1 MIGKVCLVLEVYKK
15 FSLFSKERNE
25 NVEESSE
32 GCVMDDISISKKD
45 FTEFHIK
52 EDEMGLRI
60 NTNVA
65 SLNAQRNLSNTRL
78 NLNRSLEKLSSGQRI
93 NRAGD
98 DAAGLAISEN
108 LKAQIRGLGQ
118 AERNAED
125 GISLVQIAE
134 GALGEVSNILI
145 RLREL
150 SVQAASDTI
159 GATERKFLNV
169 EFEQLTS
176 EVDRIANSTEFNRV
190 PLLNGTGAVFDIQIG
205 TRNDPISDRLTF
217 DASSADVNVA
227 ALGLNLASVADKIS
241 AQNSLS
247 SIDQAIVSVSGIR
260 ADFGALQNRLQSTI
274 NNIAVSIENLS
285 AANSRVRDTDIAAE
299 TAELTKQNI
308 LMTAGTSV
316 LAQANSSTKNALSL
330 IQAAAQ

>member
-1 MIGKVCLVLEVYKK
+1 MTGRYW
-15 FSLFSKERNE
+15 NP
-25 NVEESSE
+25 N
-32 GCVMDDISISKKD
+32 
-45 FTEFHIK
+45 IK
-52 EDEMGLRI
+52 EDTMGLRI

-65 SLNAQRNLSNTRL
+65 SLNAQRNLRGTRL
-78 NLNRSLEKLSSGQRI
+78 QLNKSLEKLSSGQRI

-108 LKAQIRGLGQ
+108 LKAQVRGLGQ

-134 GALGEVSNILI
+134 GALSEVSNILI

-150 SVQAASDTI
+150 AVQAASDTI
-159 GATERKFLNV
+159 GPTERKFLNV

-205 TRNDPISDRLTF
+205 TRNDPIADRLTF

-241 AQNSLS
+241 AQNSLA
-247 SIDQAIVSVSGIR
+247 SIDQSIISVSGIR

-285 AANSRVRDTDIAAE
+285 AANSRVRDTDVAAE
-299 TAELTKQNI
+299 TANLTKNNI
-308 LMTAGTSV
+308 LMSAGTSV

-330 IQAAAQ
+330 IQAAAQG

>member
-1 MIGKVCLVLEVYKK
+1 
-15 FSLFSKERNE
+15 
-25 NVEESSE
+25 
-32 GCVMDDISISKKD
+32 
-45 FTEFHIK
+45 
-52 EDEMGLRI
+52 MGLRI

-65 SLNAQRNLSNTRL
+65 SLNAQRNLGSTRISM
-78 NLNRSLEKLSSGQRI
+78 NKSLEKLSSGQRI

-108 LKAQIRGLGQ
+108 LKAQIKGLGQ

-159 GATERKFLNV
+159 GGTERKFLNV

-227 ALGLNLASVADKIS
+227 ALGLNLASVSDKIS
-241 AQNSLS
+241 AKNSLT
-247 SIDQAIVSVSGIR
+247 SIDQAIISVSGIR
-260 ADFGALQNRLQSTI
+260 ADFGALQNRLQSTV
-274 NNIAVSIENLS
+274 NNIQTSIENLA
-285 AANSRVRDTDIAAE
+285 AANSRVRDTDVAAE

-308 LMTAGTSV
+308 LMQAGTSV
-316 LAQANSSTKNALSL
+316 LSQANSSTNSALSL
-330 IQAAAQ
+330 IQAASQR

>member
-1 MIGKVCLVLEVYKK
+1 
-15 FSLFSKERNE
+15 
-25 NVEESSE
+25 
-32 GCVMDDISISKKD
+32 
-45 FTEFHIK
+45 
-52 EDEMGLRI
+52 MGLRI

-65 SLNAQRNLSNTRL
+65 SLNAQRNLRGTRL
-78 NLNRSLEKLSSGQRI
+78 ALNQSLEKLSSGQRI

-108 LKAQIRGLGQ
+108 LKAQIRGLKQ

-134 GALGEVSNILI
+134 GALTEISSILI

-159 GATERKFLNV
+159 GPTERKFLNV

-247 SIDQAIVSVSGIR
+247 AIDQAIISVSGIR

-274 NNIAVSIENLS
+274 NNIAVSVENMS
-285 AANSRVRDTDIAAE
+285 AANSRVRDTDVAAE
-299 TAELTKQNI
+299 TAELTRNNI

-330 IQAAAQ
+330 IQAASQM

>member
-1 MIGKVCLVLEVYKK
+1 
-15 FSLFSKERNE
+15 
-25 NVEESSE
+25 
-32 GCVMDDISISKKD
+32 
-45 FTEFHIK
+45 
-52 EDEMGLRI
+52 MGLRI

-65 SLNAQRNLSNTRL
+65 SLNAQRNLSGTRV
-78 NLNRSLEKLSSGQRI
+78 NQQKTLEQLSSGQRI

-118 AERNAED
+118 AERNAQD

-134 GALGEVSNILI
+134 GGLSEVSNILI

-150 SVQAASDTI
+150 AVQAASDTI
-159 GATERKFLNV
+159 GQTERKFLNV
-169 EFEQLTS
+169 EFEQLTA

-205 TRNDPISDRLTF
+205 TRNDPLSDRLTF

-241 AQNSLS
+241 AQNSLAA
-247 SIDQAIVSVSGIR
+247 IDQSIVSVSGIR

-274 NNIAVSIENLS
+274 NNLQVSVENLS
-285 AANSRVRDTDIAAE
+285 AANSRVRDADIAKS
-299 TAELTKQNI
+299 TAELTKNNI
-308 LMTAGTSV
+308 LMQAGTSV
-316 LAQANSSTKNALSL
+316 LAQANQSTTSALTL
-330 IQAAAQ
+330 IQQAAG

>member
-1 MIGKVCLVLEVYKK
+1 
-15 FSLFSKERNE
+15 
-25 NVEESSE
+25 
-32 GCVMDDISISKKD
+32 
-45 FTEFHIK
+45 
-52 EDEMGLRI
+52 MGLRI

-65 SLNAQRNLSNTRL
+65 SLNAQRNLRGTRL
-78 NLNRSLEKLSSGQRI
+78 GMQQALERLSSGQRI

-150 SVQAASDTI
+150 AVQAASDTI

-274 NNIAVSIENLS
+274 NNIATSIENLS
-285 AANSRVRDTDIAAE
+285 AANSRVRDTDIASE
-299 TAELTKQNI
+299 TANLTKQNI

-316 LAQANSSTKNALSL
+316 LAQANSSTQSALSL
-330 IQAAAQ
+330 IQAASQG

>member
-1 MIGKVCLVLEVYKK
+1 MSKTLE
-15 FSLFSKERNE
+15 
-25 NVEESSE
+25 
-32 GCVMDDISISKKD
+32 
-45 FTEFHIK
+45 
-52 EDEMGLRI
+52 
-60 NTNVA
+60 
-65 SLNAQRNLSNTRL
+65 Q
-78 NLNRSLEKLSSGQRI
+78 LSSGQRI

-118 AERNAED
+118 AERNAQD

-134 GALGEVSNILI
+134 GGLSEVSNILI

-159 GATERKFLNV
+159 GPTERKFLNV
-169 EFEQLTS
+169 EFEQLTA

-190 PLLNGTGAVFDIQIG
+190 PLLNVTGAVFDNQIG
-205 TRNDPISDRLTF
+205 TRYDPLSDRLTF
-217 DASSADVNVA
+217 DASCADVNVA

-247 SIDQAIVSVSGIR
+247 AIDQAIVSVSGIR

-274 NNIAVSIENLS
+274 NNLQVSVENLS
-285 AANSRVRDTDIAAE
+285 SANSRVRDTDIAKA
-299 TAELTKQNI
+299 TAELTKNNI
-308 LMTAGTSV
+308 LMQAGTSV
-316 LAQANSSTKNALSL
+316 LAQANKSTTSALTL
-330 IQAAAQ
+330 IQQAAG

>member
-1 MIGKVCLVLEVYKK
+1 
-15 FSLFSKERNE
+15 
-25 NVEESSE
+25 
-32 GCVMDDISISKKD
+32 
-45 FTEFHIK
+45 
-52 EDEMGLRI
+52 MGLRI
-60 NTNVA
+60 NTNIA
-65 SLNAQRNLSNTRL
+65 SLNAQRNLHGTR
-78 NLNRSLEKLSSGQRI
+78 NSMNKSLERLSSGQRI

-125 GISLVQIAE
+125 GVSLVQIAE

-159 GATERKFLNV
+159 GSTERKFLNV

-205 TRNDPISDRLTF
+205 TRNDPITDRLTF

-241 AQNSLS
+241 SQNSLS

-274 NNIAVSIENLS
+274 NNIQVSVENLS

-308 LMTAGTSV
+308 LMQAGTSV
-316 LAQANSSTKNALSL
+316 LAQANASTNSALSL
-330 IQAAAQ
+330 IQGAAG

>member
-1 MIGKVCLVLEVYKK
+1 
-15 FSLFSKERNE
+15 
-25 NVEESSE
+25 
-32 GCVMDDISISKKD
+32 
-45 FTEFHIK
+45 
-52 EDEMGLRI
+52 MGLRI

-65 SLNAQRNLSNTRL
+65 SLNAQRNLHGTRNSMNT
-78 NLNRSLEKLSSGQRI
+78 SLERLSSGQRI

-108 LKAQIRGLGQ
+108 LKAQIKGLGQ

-125 GISLVQIAE
+125 GVSLVQIAE

-159 GATERKFLNV
+159 GSTERKFLNV

-176 EVDRIANSTEFNRV
+176 EIDRIANSTEFNRV
-190 PLLNGTGAVFDIQIG
+190 PLLNGTGAVFDVQIG
-205 TRNDPISDRLTF
+205 TRNDPITDRLTF

-274 NNIAVSIENLS
+274 NNIQVSTENLS

-308 LMTAGTSV
+308 LMQAGTSV
-316 LAQANSSTKNALSL
+316 LAQANASTNNALSL
-330 IQAAAQ
+330 IQGAAG

>member
-1 MIGKVCLVLEVYKK
+1 
-15 FSLFSKERNE
+15 
-25 NVEESSE
+25 
-32 GCVMDDISISKKD
+32 
-45 FTEFHIK
+45 
-52 EDEMGLRI
+52 MGLRI

-65 SLNAQRNLSNTRL
+65 SLNAQRNLRGTRL
-78 NLNRSLEKLSSGQRI
+78 GMQQSLERLSSGQRI

-150 SVQAASDTI
+150 AVQAASDTI

-274 NNIAVSIENLS
+274 NNIATSIENLS
-285 AANSRVRDTDIAAE
+285 AANSRVRDTDIASE
-299 TAELTKQNI
+299 TANLTKQNI

-316 LAQANSSTKNALSL
+316 LAQANSSTQSALSL
-330 IQAAAQ
+330 IQAASS

>member
-1 MIGKVCLVLEVYKK
+1 
-15 FSLFSKERNE
+15 
-25 NVEESSE
+25 
-32 GCVMDDISISKKD
+32 
-45 FTEFHIK
+45 
-52 EDEMGLRI
+52 
-60 NTNVA
+60 VA
-65 SLNAQRNLSNTRL
+65 SLNARRNLGKTRL
-78 NLNRSLEKLSSGQRI
+78 ELSRTLEKLSSGERI

-134 GALGEVSNILI
+134 GALAEISNILI

-159 GATERKFLNV
+159 GRTERKFLNV

-176 EVDRIANSTEFNRV
+176 EIDRIANSTEFNRV

-241 AQNSLS
+241 SQNSLS
-247 SIDQAIVSVSGIR
+247 SIDQAIVSVSAIR
-260 ADFGALQNRLQSTI
+260 ADFGALQNRLQSTV
-274 NNIAVSIENLS
+274 NNIQVSIENLS
-285 AANSRVRDTDIAAE
+285 AANSRVRDADIAKE
-299 TAELTKQNI
+299 TAELTRANI
-308 LMTAGTSV
+308 LVQAGTSV
-316 LAQANSSTKNALSL
+316 LAQANTSSRNALQL
-330 IQAAAQ
+330 INAASQM

>member
-1 MIGKVCLVLEVYKK
+1 
-15 FSLFSKERNE
+15 
-25 NVEESSE
+25 
-32 GCVMDDISISKKD
+32 
-45 FTEFHIK
+45 
-52 EDEMGLRI
+52 MGLRI

-65 SLNAQRNLSNTRL
+65 SLNAQRNLRGTRL
-78 NLNRSLEKLSSGQRI
+78 AMNKSLEKLSSGQRI

-108 LKAQIRGLGQ
+108 LKAQIRGLKQ

-134 GALGEVSNILI
+134 GALSEVSNIMI

-159 GATERKFLNV
+159 GSTERKFLNV

-190 PLLNGTGAVFDIQIG
+190 PLLNGTGAVFDVQIG

-247 SIDQAIVSVSGIR
+247 SIDQAIISVSGIR
-260 ADFGALQNRLQSTI
+260 ADFGALQNRLQSTV

-285 AANSRVRDTDIAAE
+285 AANSRVRDTDIAME
-299 TAELTKQNI
+299 TAELTRSNI
-308 LMTAGTSV
+308 LMNAGTSV
-316 LAQANSSTKNALSL
+316 LSQANASTKSALGL
-330 IQAAAQ
+330 IQSAANM

>member
-1 MIGKVCLVLEVYKK
+1 
-15 FSLFSKERNE
+15 
-25 NVEESSE
+25 
-32 GCVMDDISISKKD
+32 
-45 FTEFHIK
+45 
-52 EDEMGLRI
+52 MGLRI

-65 SLNAQRNLSNTRL
+65 SLNAQRNLGSTRL
-78 NLNRSLEKLSSGQRI
+78 SMNKALEKLSSGQRI

-108 LKAQIRGLGQ
+108 LKAQIKGLSQ

-159 GATERKFLNV
+159 GSTERKFLNV

-176 EVDRIANSTEFNRV
+176 EIDRIANSTEFNRV
-190 PLLNGTGAVFDIQIG
+190 PLLNGTGSVFDIQIG

-227 ALGLNLASVADKIS
+227 ALGLNLASVSDKIS
-241 AQNSLS
+241 AQNSLAA
-247 SIDQAIVSVSGIR
+247 IDQSIVSVSGIR

-274 NNIAVSIENLS
+274 NNIQTSVENLS

-316 LAQANSSTKNALSL
+316 LAQANSSTNNALQL
-330 IQAAAQ
+330 IQAASQG